1 MATPP
6 KQPAPKPMPPDATQG
21 DWDDDEGENWRHAPV
36 APKDA
41 NPLDSLG
48 HAVTDS
54 VTGSEADKTPG
65 PKT

>member
-1 MATPP
+1 MAVLP
-6 KQPAPKPMPPDATQG
+6 KQPRPDATRG

-48 HAVTDS
+48 QAVTES
-54 VTGSEADKTPG
+54 VTGSEADKLPTQ
-65 PKT
+65 KT